1 MRKLHFIPFTL
12 LMVFLVPAAA
22 ARKRSWYA
30 VEKLP
35 PGTSISVKSVWL
47 RTQCT
52 FVSATDDE
60 LDCDPVPPSEPVYRP
75 WPPAPFPLP
84 YPPASRPGLA
94 VYRREDVLEVRL
106 EHSVPVNVL
115 TGVGIGAAAGA
126 GAGAANDSGTLTRGG
141 GALLGGL
148 IGGLI
153 GGVIG
158 RNSPIFHRGVI
169 FKWKDD
175 LAWRR
180 AHQKAHPENPNVKN
194 WDGKGRRLLERS

>member
-1 MRKLHFIPFTL
+1 MRTQHLISFVLITA
-12 LMVFLVPAAA
+12 FLVPAAG
-22 ARKRSWYA
+22 ARKRSWEN

-60 LDCDPVPPSEPVYRP
+60 LDCDPVPPSGPVYRS
-75 WPPAPFPLP
+75 WPPAPFPIP
-84 YPPASRPGLA
+84 YPPASRSGLA

-106 EHSVPVNVL
+106 EHSVPVNEL

-169 FKWKDD
+169 FKRKDD
-175 LAWRR
+175 AAWYRQ
-180 AHQKAHPENPNVKN
+180 HQQAQTEKPKEKN
-194 WDGKGRRLLERS
+194 